1 MEMAAIGAL
10 GYTTVGDETHM
21 AFQMPPISIVIV
33 LLWL

>member
-10 GYTTVGDETHM
+10 RYNTVGDKTHM

-33 LLWL
+33 LLWV